1 MALANGIKIV
11 GEEPYA
17 ENLHVRFCEG
27 QADSNHSHYDIL
39 TQYKMKERE
48 CRALSTRLLRHVK
61 NSKHYDE
68 NRTGDKRK
76 SGSGFGTI
84 RNFYVNCY
92 DAILKTNSITKKDS
106 F

>member
-39 TQYKMKERE
+39 TQYKMERE
-48 CRALSTRLLRHVK
+48 GMSSLVYSTRGICLIK
-61 NSKHYDE
+61 KMQ
-68 NRTGDKRK
+68 
-76 SGSGFGTI
+76 
-84 RNFYVNCY
+84 
-92 DAILKTNSITKKDS
+92 KDS
-106 F
+106 SVC

>member
-17 ENLHVRFCEG
+17 GNLHVRFCEG

-48 CRALSTRLLRHVK
+48 CRALSTRLMI
-61 NSKHYDE
+61 YE
-68 NRTGDKRK
+68 GCK
-76 SGSGFGTI
+76 SI
-84 RNFYVNCY
+84 
-92 DAILKTNSITKKDS
+92 
-106 F
+106 

>member
-1 MALANGIKIV
+1 MALANEIKIV

-48 CRALSTRLLRHVK
+48 CRALSTRL
-61 NSKHYDE
+61 S
-68 NRTGDKRK
+68 
-76 SGSGFGTI
+76 
-84 RNFYVNCY
+84 
-92 DAILKTNSITKKDS
+92 
-106 F
+106 